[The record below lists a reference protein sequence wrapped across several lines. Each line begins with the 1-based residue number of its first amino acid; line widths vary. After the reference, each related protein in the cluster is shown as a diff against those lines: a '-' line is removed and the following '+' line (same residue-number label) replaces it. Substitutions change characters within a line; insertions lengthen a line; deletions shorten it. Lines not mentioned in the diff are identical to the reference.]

1 MRIRV
6 SEFEPSNPR
15 IFKSSHPQLLEYS
28 NTQLPFMATIT
39 RLARI
44 IIVITTVSAA
54 IMELVDISIVNVAL
68 SQMAG
73 SLGVTIEDVSW
84 VITSYAIANVIIIPM
99 TGFLAAYFGRKNYYV
114 FSMIL
119 FTAAS
124 WMCGSS
130 TGLWEL
136 VFWRFIQ
143 GIGGGALLSTSQG
156 ILFDAFEPKDRP
168 MASGLFGMGIV
179 LGPTLGPTIGGYILN
194 TSEWPL
200 IFTVNI
206 PIGIVATILSI
217 LFVEKKPGEGEQK
230 QGFVI
235 DYIGIALLAIGIGSL
250 QYVLERGESEDWLS
264 SGTIRILSVSALVGV
279 VGFIWRQLTTP
290 HPVVNL
296 RVMGNRTLALTTIFT
311 FVIGIGLFTS
321 VFVYPILAQRIL
333 GMTPLET
340 GLSLLPATAVGV
352 VMMPII
358 GKRMAGGTS
367 PVPFVIVGFLL
378 FIVFGW
384 MSAGVNAQAGKW
396 DFFWPLALRAVGISM
411 VQLPLIN
418 QAVAGLKPQDYPSGI
433 ALNNM
438 IRQLGGA
445 FGIAISNNYM
455 ARQFAQHK
463 TDLVANTVPGNPA
476 FDERLNTMI
485 QGIMSRTGAVVSDAT
500 EIAYRQLNYAVEK
513 QAYLLTYLD
522 TFRLISLFF
531 IIVFPLIFFIKI
543 KKPGPP
549 SQAAKAAMEDAH

>member
-1 MRIRV
+1 
-6 SEFEPSNPR
+6 
-15 IFKSSHPQLLEYS
+15 
-28 NTQLPFMATIT
+28 MATVS
-39 RLARI
+39 RFARFF
-44 IIVITTVSAA
+44 IVLTTVSAA
-54 IMELVDISIVNVAL
+54 VMELVDTSIVNVAL

-99 TGFLAAYFGRKNYYV
+99 TGFLGAYFGRKNYYV
-114 FSMIL
+114 FSMVL
-119 FTAAS
+119 FTVAS
-124 WMCGSS
+124 WMCGNS

-143 GIGGGALLSTSQG
+143 GIGGGALLSTSQS

-168 MASGLFGMGIV
+168 MASGLFGMGVV
-179 LGPTLGPTIGGYILN
+179 LGPTLGPTIGGYILDN
-194 TSEWPL
+194 AEWPL

-206 PIGIVATILSI
+206 PIGIVATFLSV

-230 QGFVI
+230 KGFVI
-235 DYIGIALLAIGIGSL
+235 DYTGIALLAVGIGSL
-250 QYVLERGESEDWLS
+250 QYVLERGESEDWFAS
-264 SGTIRILSVSALVGV
+264 EAIRVLSVTALIGV

-296 RVMGNRTLALTTIFT
+296 KVMGNRTLALTTVFT

-321 VFVYPILAQRIL
+321 VFVYPILAQRVL
-333 GMTPLET
+333 GLTPLET
-340 GLSLLPATAVGV
+340 GLSLLPATAIGV
-352 VMMPII
+352 VMMPLI
-358 GKRMAGGTS
+358 GRRMASGAS
-367 PVPFVIVGFLL
+367 PIPFVIIGFCI
-378 FIVFGW
+378 FIAFGW
-384 MSAGVNAQAGKW
+384 MAAGVNAQAGKW

-418 QAVAGLKPQDYPSGI
+418 QAVAGLKPHEYPSGI

-463 TDLVANTVPGNPA
+463 ADLVSNAVPGNPA
-476 FDERLNTMI
+476 FDERLNIMV
-485 QGIMSRTGAVVSDAT
+485 QGMVSRTGAALSDAT
-500 EIAYRQLNYAVEK
+500 AMAYKQLNFAIER

-522 TFRLISLFF
+522 TFRLVSLFF
-531 IIVFPLIFFIKI
+531 VVVFPLIFFIKI
-543 KKPGPP
+543 KKQGPP
-549 SQAAKAAMEDAH
+549 TEAAKAAMEDAH